1 MLALYMNKKVM
12 LEFVNILLKQDGNFS
27 QILFKTYYTTI
38 SKFLGNYDKNQYEQM
53 DGEKEAQGFSFP
65 R

>member
-1 MLALYMNKKVM
+1 MNKKVM

-38 SKFLGNYDKNQYEQM
+38 SKFLGNYDKNQY
-53 DGEKEAQGFSFP
+53 KNILILTPSFI